1 MICQGSNGIEVDP
14 VGVQVGV
21 NNSLMLWC
29 SAGRATVVA
38 VIAPKISASLA
49 THGDRYSC
57 VVRWRGLCFV
67 EEAFEHLDL
76 GTGSG
81 QVGNSWRQEAL
92 VVIIESTVVE
102 ARGKLRRSSR
112 GEESGS

>member
-14 VGVQVGV
+14 VGVQIGV
-21 NNSLMLWC
+21 SNSLLLWC

-49 THGDRYSC
+49 PHGDRYSC
-57 VVRWRGLCFV
+57 VVRERGLCSV

-76 GTGSG
+76 GTGFG
-81 QVGNSWRQEAL
+81 QVGSSLAAG
-92 VVIIESTVVE
+92 STSRDCRIDRGDLGGSRSQGEVE
-102 ARGKLRRSSR
+102 DVM
-112 GEESGS
+112 SG

>member
-14 VGVQVGV
+14 VGVQIGV
-21 NNSLMLWC
+21 SNSLLLWC

-49 THGDRYSC
+49 PHGDRYSC
-57 VVRWRGLCFV
+57 VVRERGLCSV

-76 GTGSG
+76 GTGFG
-81 QVGNSWRQEAL
+81 QVGGSLAAG
-92 VVIIESTVVE
+92 STSRDCRIDRGDLGGSRSQGEVE
-102 ARGKLRRSSR
+102 DVM
-112 GEESGS
+112 SG